1 MSFRRLSESFPT
13 FYATQVPTLDR
24 TRVPGNRPVGS
35 SNSPVQPSRTKQ
47 GNPGQSAGAIDH
59 WSIVLLYSMGFGAM
73 AVAALMFTML
83 IGVWMYGQFIWTFT
97 HWDLANVRLAPF
109 KSLAYGIVAATF
121 VAGTGVGLW
130 CFSGAAWKNRK
141 PVRGK

>member
-1 MSFRRLSESFPT
+1 M
-13 FYATQVPTLDR
+13 
-24 TRVPGNRPVGS
+24 PGSRPLAS
-35 SNSPVQPSRTKQ
+35 SNSRVQPSRT
-47 GNPGQSAGAIDH
+47 GQVNSAPSAGAIDH
-59 WSIVLLYSMGFGAM
+59 WSIVLLYSIGFGAV
-73 AVAALMFTML
+73 AVAALMFTVL

-109 KSLAYGIVAATF
+109 KPVAYGLVAATF
-121 VAGTGVGLW
+121 VGGTGFGLW